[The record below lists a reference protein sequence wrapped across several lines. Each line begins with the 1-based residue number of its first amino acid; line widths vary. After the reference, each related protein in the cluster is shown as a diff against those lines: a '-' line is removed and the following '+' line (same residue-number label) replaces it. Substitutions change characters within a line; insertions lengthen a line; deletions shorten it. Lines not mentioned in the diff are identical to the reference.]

1 MRMNL
6 HAEGIVLDVIKR
18 ASELDSLLE
27 VNVERIVLSIVQL
40 SHVNI
45 VHFSTNDGKIFPL
58 DKDSLLIDH
67 RIAVD
72 VDIVELDVGD
82 PDLFV
87 LFGREGVLLIVL
99 FQVLELQI
107 LNEKLCNFFLTPSC
121 NTSLIKPL
129 NMNHEMDIKRSLHI
143 INFKDL
149 QDNERHVH
157 IQQLLLAQ
165 LEGGWRPVRFA
176 SILPE
181 VKEAAVV
188 FVSLVLTISK
198 IVADEL

>member
-18 ASELDSLLE
+18 ASELHSFLE

-45 VHFSTNDGKIFPL
+45 IHFSTDDGKIFAL

-67 RIAVD
+67 GVAVD

-87 LFGREGVLLIVL
+87 LFRGEGVLLVAL
-99 FQVLELQI
+99 LQVLELKI
-107 LNEKLCNFFLTPSC
+107 LNKM
-121 NTSLIKPL
+121 K
-129 NMNHEMDIKRSLHI
+129 
-143 INFKDL
+143 
-149 QDNERHVH
+149 
-157 IQQLLLAQ
+157 
-165 LEGGWRPVRFA
+165 
-176 SILPE
+176 
-181 VKEAAVV
+181 
-188 FVSLVLTISK
+188 
-198 IVADEL
+198 

>member
-1 MRMNL
+1 
-6 HAEGIVLDVIKR
+6 
-18 ASELDSLLE
+18 
-27 VNVERIVLSIVQL
+27 
-40 SHVNI
+40 
-45 VHFSTNDGKIFPL
+45 
-58 DKDSLLIDH
+58 
-67 RIAVD
+67 
-72 VDIVELDVGD
+72 
-82 PDLFV
+82 
-87 LFGREGVLLIVL
+87 
-99 FQVLELQI
+99 
-107 LNEKLCNFFLTPSC
+107 
-121 NTSLIKPL
+121 
-129 NMNHEMDIKRSLHI
+129 MNHEMDIKRSLHI

-165 LEGGWRPVRFA
+165 LKGGWRPVRFV